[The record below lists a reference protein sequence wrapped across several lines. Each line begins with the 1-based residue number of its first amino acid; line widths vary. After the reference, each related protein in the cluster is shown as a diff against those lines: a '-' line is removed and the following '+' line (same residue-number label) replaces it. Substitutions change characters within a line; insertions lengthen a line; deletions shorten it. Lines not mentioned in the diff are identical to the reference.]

1 MPLSE
6 GDSSWDPQMAE
17 VEGANAHRPRGRG
30 VALGPPS
37 QLGGHRP
44 GRTCGALCLAT
55 VDGLVLGPDSASIR
69 VLEKHAPA
77 AGGSFPPSPCPGG
90 RLPSQSPTDL
100 PRDRGTPLRVGVPRG
115 GAGEAEPPSGVA
127 LGFVRISER
136 ATCAG
141 GAARAPAL
149 AAVVGQPHAIPRT
162 QRLPV
167 LPPDQPGL
175 RGARGHAGEDGA
187 AAERLGQKTVDTG
200 QTRGSEAGKAVAPRG
215 PAPGPRGACGAQDP
229 PRPALGARAAPR
241 ARRGGRARWQRRRR
255 VLDRHGGDEVPVP
268 RTWTPSTPMG
278 RPPAG
283 RRGVRA
289 GKGQGPGPW
298 EAARGGAHGRRRETW
313 PRVSG
318 GDALR
323 RHCWVQRERQVL
335 RPRQDLG
342 LPQQPRGSPC
352 EVEAASRR
360 VWKRSS
366 RTPQSTLLL
375 PEALLVLR
383 SPDLRA
389 LPSCFITRLQ
399 IKTRTCPRSQGRSP
413 QG

>member
-1 MPLSE
+1 M
-6 GDSSWDPQMAE
+6 
-17 VEGANAHRPRGRG
+17 
-30 VALGPPS
+30 ALGPPS

-44 GRTCGALCLAT
+44 GRTCGALCHAS
-55 VDGLVLGPDSASIR
+55 VDGLVLGPDSASIS

-90 RLPSQSPTDL
+90 RLPSQSATDL

-115 GAGEAEPPSGVA
+115 GAGEARSGVA

-162 QRLPV
+162 DRLPV

-229 PRPALGARAAPR
+229 PRPALGAHAAPR

-255 VLDRHGGDEVPVP
+255 ALDRHGGDEVPGAQDLDAP
-268 RTWTPSTPMG
+268 HADG
-278 RPPAG
+278 A
-283 RRGVRA
+283 
-289 GKGQGPGPW
+289 
-298 EAARGGAHGRRRETW
+298 AARGQARGQGWQRAGSGALGGGAGRCARAA
-313 PRVSG
+313 P
-318 GDALR
+318 GDVAAGVRWRCPTAPL
-323 RHCWVQRERQVL
+323 
-335 RPRQDLG
+335 LG
-342 LPQQPRGSPC
+342 
-352 EVEAASRR
+352 A
-360 VWKRSS
+360 
-366 RTPQSTLLL
+366 T
-375 PEALLVLR
+375 
-383 SPDLRA
+383 
-389 LPSCFITRLQ
+389 
-399 IKTRTCPRSQGRSP
+399 
-413 QG
+413 